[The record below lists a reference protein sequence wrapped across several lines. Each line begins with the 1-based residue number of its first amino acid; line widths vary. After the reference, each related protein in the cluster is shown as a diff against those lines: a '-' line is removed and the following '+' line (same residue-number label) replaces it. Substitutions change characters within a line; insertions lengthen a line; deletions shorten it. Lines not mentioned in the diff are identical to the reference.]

1 MKIAS
6 AMFFGIAAANYT
18 PYGVGYLY
26 GGRVGGAN
34 GAPNAKIP
42 TCDCKKFEVF
52 GNNFDGIYTMEGYF
66 NDDFRGGVP
75 TPYWAMYRK
84 ISDDYTKRYLIFYQN
99 NNKWYVNWELNNE
112 RKGWS
117 YRTGTRTRSSP

>member
-1 MKIAS
+1 MKIAQ
-6 AMFFGIAAANYT
+6 ATFFGIATANYT
-18 PYGVGYLY
+18 PYGGAYGGALY

-84 ISDDYTKRYLIFYQN
+84 I
-99 NNKWYVNWELNNE
+99 
-112 RKGWS
+112 RKVFKLMLA
-117 YRTGTRTRSSP
+117 RCRSQPIR